1 LGLFQVCTI
10 LHTMHKELK
19 ILSLNVG
26 LTRLKFTPFSYN
38 FVPFVTDRVRMLPS
52 SLTAEN
58 ADVIC
63 LQEVFENGLFKKL
76 RAELKGIYPYAYH
89 DNKGWK
95 LFNKGLA
102 IFSKYKFEH
111 VSEVS
116 FKTIALEKFA
126 QKGASIIRFI
136 QGPHDSLIL
145 ANVHFPYGGYIGN
158 SQAFAPIIALR
169 NKAIEHLH
177 QTLEGLGKLVIMAGD
192 FNFGP
197 AMAEQNYEY
206 TQSLGYQNLTSEEI
220 TWDPENPMNKLFTL
234 MKPQSLDHIFVN
246 TRLFEKIVTVKN
258 QVLFKESLQ
267 TPRGR
272 TVNLSDHYGVVAT
285 ILY

>member
-1 LGLFQVCTI
+1 VPNQ
-10 LHTMHKELK
+10 LK
-19 ILSLNVG
+19 IISFNVG
-26 LTRLKFTPFSYN
+26 LTRLKFTPFNYN
-38 FVPFVTDRVRMLPS
+38 FVPFVTERVGLLPE
-52 SLTAEN
+52 SLKKED

-76 RAELKGIYPYAYH
+76 RAELASHYPYSYH

-111 VSEVS
+111 ISEVS

-126 QKGASIIRFI
+126 QKGASVIRFI
-136 QGPHDSLIL
+136 QGPFDSMVL

-158 SQAFAPIIALR
+158 SQAFAPIVALR
-169 NKAIEHLH
+169 NKAIDHLH
-177 QTLEGLGKLVIMAGD
+177 QVLAGLGTFVIMAGD

-197 AMAEQNYEY
+197 AMAEQNYDY
-206 TQSLGYQNLTSEEI
+206 TLSLGYKNLTNEEV
-220 TWDPENPMNKLFTL
+220 TWDPQNPMNKLFTM

-246 TRLFEKIVTVKN
+246 DSLRAKITESKSE
-258 QVLFKESLQ
+258 VLFKESVK
-267 TPRGR
+267 TKKGNSI
-272 TVNLSDHYGVVAT
+272 NLSDHYGAGVT
-285 ILY
+285 FSIG